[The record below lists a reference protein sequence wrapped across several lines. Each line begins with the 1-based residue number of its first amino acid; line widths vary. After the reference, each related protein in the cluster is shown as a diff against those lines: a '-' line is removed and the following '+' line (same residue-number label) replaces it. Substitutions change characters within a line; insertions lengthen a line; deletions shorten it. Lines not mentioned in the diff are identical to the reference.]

1 MSEPIR
7 SPYKPPLH
15 SSNAES
21 QDIPR
26 LSKQIRTQVLTL
38 AQHLQ
43 KVLEDPSL
51 SAQKTF
57 LQELSTNVL
66 GLNQTVEQANLVR

>member
-1 MSEPIR
+1 MTEPIG
-7 SPYKPPLH
+7 SSYKPSLH
-15 SSNAES
+15 PSSIES
-21 QDIPR
+21 QNIPR
-26 LSKQIRTQVLTL
+26 LSMQIQFQVLTL
-38 AQHLQ
+38 ARQLQ
-43 KVLEDPSL
+43 KILEDPSL